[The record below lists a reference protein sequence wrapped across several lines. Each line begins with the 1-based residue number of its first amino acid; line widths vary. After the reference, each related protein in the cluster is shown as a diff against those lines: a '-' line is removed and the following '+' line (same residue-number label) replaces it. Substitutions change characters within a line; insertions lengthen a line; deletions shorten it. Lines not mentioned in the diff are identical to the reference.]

1 MKRSNGKLRFLYIIL
16 GTFALVIIAN
26 VVAVTIG
33 HVHVRSMTSL
43 DDYIYSVSNVE
54 ETIFA
59 SRGTIFDANG
69 ITVAQD
75 TKTFDIICYLDKDR
89 LSNGKD
95 IAYVDNP
102 SFTANALAP
111 ILGIDASDIFDILT
125 SNSNLYQVE
134 LGAAGRNLSEEQVN
148 QIKAI
153 EGLHGIGFRNSYE
166 RYYPYGES
174 FSPQLL
180 GFAKS
185 DNTGKLVGK
194 LGIEQYLN
202 DELSGTDGFHS
213 YQQDKNGYVLPGMYD
228 ETVDAIDGYD
238 VYLTLDVSIQEA
250 LNTCLQSTMENK
262 KASRAWGAVVEI
274 NTGKILAWGQTPSFN
289 PNEPKS
295 DDVQVNYGSQLAY
308 EPGSVMKAVI
318 YSAAMDLGVYDGSAI
333 FNSSPYCYLD
343 DGSRTYA
350 GNQLGCIYNVSH
362 LDWGNI
368 ELDYGLIYSSNV
380 ATATLLSSYVG
391 RDRYKE
397 YLDRFHLYQ
406 RVNTDGIDEIP
417 GYTNYGLSAV
427 DCITASYGQG
437 SSTTVLQ
444 LLQAYTAIF
453 GNGEMLKPY
462 IIDKIV
468 DPNTNSVVYQGSRTV
483 VSNAISE
490 STANQMHDLLRR
502 VVSDPAGTCRHYAAK
517 TVNVMGKT
525 GTSEIPEN
533 GVYSETESIN
543 SCMLGFPYENPQYMV
558 YYAYVSPETVYY
570 NYDIKPVPDLIDR
583 IALLEGLN
591 VDDNSESTNK
601 TIYKYI
607 MPDEIGKTYEN
618 ALTNL
623 EEFDVNI
630 IKIGEGE
637 NVIGQYPHA
646 KDDVYTKQK
655 VFLLTDSGNITLPD
669 FTGWTRKDIIAYW
682 NLTNLPITLHGYG
695 VAYEQ
700 SLAPGSIGDGSV
712 EIIIKLREIN
722 YVEPVI
728 DETNAQTE
736 QTVEDNGE

>member
-16 GTFALVIIAN
+16 GVFTLAIIAN
-26 VVAVTIG
+26 VVIVTIG
-33 HVHVRSMTSL
+33 HVHLRSMTYL

-59 SRGTIFDANG
+59 SRGSIFDANG

-75 TKTFDIICYLDKDR
+75 ENTYDIICYLDENR

-111 ILGIDASDIFDILT
+111 ILGMEASDIYDILT

-134 LGAAGRNLSEEQVN
+134 LGANGRNLSQNQVD
-148 QIKAI
+148 QIKQI
-153 EGLHGIGFRNSYE
+153 EGLHGIDFRKSYE

-174 FSPQLL
+174 FSPQLI
-180 GFAKS
+180 GFAQS

-194 LGIEQYLN
+194 LGLEAYLD
-202 DELSGTDGFHS
+202 DELSGTDGYHS

-228 ETVDAIDGYD
+228 ETVDAVDGYD

-262 KASRAWGAVVEI
+262 NASRAWGAVVEI

-295 DDVQVNYGSQLAY
+295 NDVQVNYGSQLAY

-333 FNSSPYCYLD
+333 FDSSPYCYT
-343 DGSRTYA
+343 DGAKRTYS
-350 GNQLGCIYNVSH
+350 NDPLGCIYNVSH

-391 RDRYKE
+391 IDNFEKYIEK
-397 YLDRFHLYQ
+397 YHIYQ
-406 RVNTDGIDEIP
+406 DVNTDGIDEIP
-417 GYTNYGLSAV
+417 GFTNYGLSPV
-427 DCITASYGQG
+427 DCITATYGQG
-437 SSTTVLQ
+437 SSTTMLQ
-444 LLQAYTAIF
+444 LLQIYTAIF

-468 DPNTNSVVYQGSRTV
+468 DPNNDKIIYQGNRTV
-483 VSNAISE
+483 VSTPISE
-490 STANQMHDLLRR
+490 STANQMKDLLRR
-502 VVSDPAGTCRHYAAK
+502 VVSDEAGTCRHYEAK

-525 GTSEIPEN
+525 GTSEIPMD
-533 GVYSETESIN
+533 GTYSETDSII
-543 SCMLGFPYENPQYMV
+543 SCMLGFPYEDPKYMV
-558 YYAYVSPETVYY
+558 YYAYISPETVYY
-570 NYDIKPVPDLIDR
+570 NYDIKPIPDLIDR
-583 IALLEGLN
+583 IALLEGIN
-591 VDDNSESTNK
+591 IEEEGNQGEKVINK
-601 TIYKYI
+601 YE
-607 MPDEIGKTYEN
+607 MPNLINKNYEN
-618 ALTNL
+618 VIDLLDELNSK
-623 EEFDVNI
+623 V
-630 IKIGEGE
+630 IKIGNGTK
-637 NVIGQYPHA
+637 VVKQYPEVG
-646 KDDVYTKQK
+646 DDIYTNQR
-655 VFLLTDSGNITLPD
+655 VFLLTDENEITLPD
-669 FTGWTRKDIIAYW
+669 FIGWTRKEIISYW
-682 NLTNLPITLHGYG
+682 NLTNLPITMDGYG

-700 SLAPGSIGDGSV
+700 SMPAYTVVDGST
-712 EIIIKLREIN
+712 EIIIKLRNIN
-722 YVEPVI
+722 YVEP
-728 DETNAQTE
+728 ENE
-736 QTVEDNGE
+736 STVEETDE